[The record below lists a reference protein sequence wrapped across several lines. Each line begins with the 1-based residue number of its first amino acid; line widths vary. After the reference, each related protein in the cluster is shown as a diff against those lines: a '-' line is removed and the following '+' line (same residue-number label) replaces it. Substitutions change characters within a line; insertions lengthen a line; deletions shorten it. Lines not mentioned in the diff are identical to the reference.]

1 MVEKSKVNKH
11 IQVSKDLYNKFLD
24 NTNGVFETQTKG
36 FEYFLEMGMNYDE
49 TRNKEEKLLYDLNY
63 CIKEISYIKKL
74 LEQLFVNK
82 RFPDNQKI
90 NDDKCLKDFKK
101 NIYKDDFND

>member
-1 MVEKSKVNKH
+1 MEKNKVNKH

-24 NTNGVFETQTKG
+24 KTNGVFETQTKG

>member
-24 NTNGVFETQTKG
+24 KTNGVFETQTKG